1 MRLEC
6 GPEWYKLSESQN
18 EVPVVT
24 MEGFGFPLI
33 PIRTA
38 ATIYEIYAIV
48 QNELIGEK
56 NLWMNLANQCAIEN
70 EMLNDRLDA
79 KQVIID
85 EERARVGRRDA
96 TIDRLGEKLLLKD
109 QELEA
114 ATWAGHECAEEAGK
128 VSVISWMLRLRWV

>member
-1 MRLEC
+1 
-6 GPEWYKLSESQN
+6 
-18 EVPVVT
+18 

-128 VSVISWMLRLRWV
+128 VSVIS